1 MVEFSKIGIMQGRLL
16 PKYKGRYQA
25 HPLGYWEDEFYLASK
40 YSLSSI
46 EFILDYDDSELNP
59 LMSVEG
65 LQKIKKIVDNT
76 GVKVESVCA
85 DYFMESPL
93 FRNRELSKSIETLI
107 KLIKNVSFLGVNN
120 IIIPC
125 VDNSRFQS
133 DSDKLE
139 FIENMIQPL
148 SYAQEY
154 KVNLSLETDLNPLNF
169 ARLLDKF
176 SSEYLTVNY
185 DVGNSA
191 SLGYDSTEE
200 FRAYGDRISDIHIKD
215 RLLNGSSVLLGTGN
229 TDFNKFFKLL
239 EKLDYS
245 GPLIMQAYRDD
256 EGVDVFLSQYDWIKQ
271 RLAELYES

>member
-1 MVEFSKIGIMQGRLL
+1 
-16 PKYKGRYQA
+16 
-25 HPLGYWEDEFYLASK
+25 
-40 YSLSSI
+40 
-46 EFILDYDDSELNP
+46 
-59 LMSVEG
+59 MSVEG

-229 TDFNKFFKLL
+229 ADFNKFFKLL

-256 EGVDVFLSQYDWIKQ
+256 DALDGFLSQYDWIKQ

>member
-1 MVEFSKIGIMQGRLL
+1 MVELSKIGIMQGRLL

-59 LMSVEG
+59 LMSLEG

-93 FRNRELSKSIETLI
+93 FRNRELNKSIETLI

-148 SYAQEY
+148 SYAQEC
-154 KVNLSLETDLNPLNF
+154 KVNLSLETDLDPLNF

-229 TDFNKFFKLL
+229 ADFIKFFKLL
-239 EKLDYS
+239 EKLDYG

-256 EGVDVFLSQYDWIKQ
+256 EGVNVFLSQYDWIKQ